1 MISKSFLVY
10 FSLFAYGNCWEFVHC
25 CNFTALVPSTVWN
38 PHKLLSNTMNSFILG
53 MSFPSRKHT
62 ILWRTLVIRW
72 NLTAF
77 SYSISYRVYTILEK
91 WHIVAR
97 HTEAVNAVLMLLPY
111 DFPDDVHSPE
121 LKYCQTLL
129 CLLFTAPPSSF
140 ACLPLLSISLSNG
153 LLVLM
158 IFLVLLSYKPQCMR
172 QFTLRSNKLLMLKLN
187 KIVIH
192 THTHNAHWENIITL
206 CSGYMLVSWWRYF
219 RLFAITAAATTA
231 TIVTT

>member
-1 MISKSFLVY
+1 MKSNSIFI
-10 FSLFAYGNCWEFVHC
+10 F
-25 CNFTALVPSTVWN
+25 
-38 PHKLLSNTMNSFILG
+38 HKLPSIYYTRKMTHSSTTHRSGECCAYAFAVWFSGRCSFSGTKILSNIALSLI
-53 MSFPSRKHT
+53 H
-62 ILWRTLVIRW
+62 
-72 NLTAF
+72 
-77 SYSISYRVYTILEK
+77 
-91 WHIVAR
+91 
-97 HTEAVNAVLMLLPY
+97 
-111 DFPDDVHSPE
+111 
-121 LKYCQTLL
+121 C
-129 CLLFTAPPSSF
+129 APF
-140 ACLPLLSISLSNG
+140 LACLPLLSISLSNG